1 MANKPGMEPLEP
13 DNFQYEEFLSD
24 LHKNIFNN
32 KSTVF
37 NYQKQKEY
45 EPIDVTPV
53 TVLNIHYSRNMKT
66 FNFSYYYIIQN
77 TLSDHYILRE
87 TKKPL
92 SVFTILIKKNN
103 MAQNSYP
110 ALTRHL
116 SSYTLLVPD

>member
-13 DNFQYEEFLSD
+13 NNFQYEEFLSD

-32 KSTVF
+32 KSTIF

-77 TLSDHYILRE
+77 TLSDHAGTLHFKRNQETSQCVYDTHKNKLWHRTAILH
-87 TKKPL
+87 
-92 SVFTILIKKNN
+92 S
-103 MAQNSYP
+103 
-110 ALTRHL
+110 
-116 SSYTLLVPD
+116 PDT